1 MAGRSRSVERR
12 QLTAVF
18 CDLIGST
25 TLFTQL
31 DPEEVRELLRSY
43 QKCCADQIE
52 AAGGF
57 VAQFQGDGII
67 SYFGYVQASESDA
80 ERAIRSALALV
91 DLVPKLA
98 LKHSVSLQ
106 VRIGI
111 ATGLVIVGD
120 PSGEGTRLEQSA
132 FGDTVNLAFRL
143 QTLPQPNQIVVSES
157 TKRLAGSAF
166 SFFNM
171 GKKKLAGFVEP
182 VQAWRLLGPRPV
194 TSQFRVRRDQV
205 LTRIVGRDDELNQL
219 LRTWQRVSAG
229 RGELITIVSEAGIG
243 KSRLI
248 REFRHRIAETRHFWL
263 EGGGTSF
270 SAPRRFIRLRRR
282 SGVCWTPAG
291 AHHRPNSDRDCI
303 ARWRSAESLLT
314 QPCRSWLNCSIC
326 PWKKGHRQTRLR
338 RRKSVRPCWPPLS
351 IGFGAARGSDPLSL
365 F

>member
-31 DPEEVRELLRSY
+31 DPEDVRELLRSY

-80 ERAIRSALALV
+80 ERAMRSALALV
-91 DLVPKLA
+91 DLAPKLA
-98 LKHSVSLQ
+98 LKHRACLLQ

-120 PSGEGTRLEQSA
+120 PSGEGTRLEQSR
-132 FGDTVNLAFRL
+132 FRRNCCNLAGAPADA
-143 QTLPQPNQIVVSES
+143 QPQPNQIVVSES

-166 SFFNM
+166 SAFRTW
-171 GKKKLAGFVEP
+171 GKRALTGFRGAGAEPGACSGLA
-182 VQAWRLLGPRPV
+182 RPV

-205 LTRIVGRDDELNQL
+205 LTRIVGRDE
-219 LRTWQRVSAG
+219 RTRYHAPAHLGSASAQVGVS
-229 RGELITIVSEAGIG
+229 
-243 KSRLI
+243 
-248 REFRHRIAETRHFWL
+248 
-263 EGGGTSF
+263 
-270 SAPRRFIRLRRR
+270 
-282 SGVCWTPAG
+282 
-291 AHHRPNSDRDCI
+291 
-303 ARWRSAESLLT
+303 
-314 QPCRSWLNCSIC
+314 
-326 PWKKGHRQTRLR
+326 
-338 RRKSVRPCWPPLS
+338 
-351 IGFGAARGSDPLSL
+351 
-365 F
+365 